1 MRSFKQLSLLNFKVA
16 AAAAAAENV
25 SQAQE
30 KKEIFPF
37 SSEMHV

>member
-1 MRSFKQLSLLNFKVA
+1 MRSFKQLSLLNFKV